1 MPALEKKMILKEP
14 LARVKGH
21 GSAKEGVMHWI
32 AQRLTSIALIPLMIW
47 FVVSLLMRLHENYH
61 GFVAWIASPLTS
73 VLLTLLVV
81 TLFYHMWLGLKVVIE
96 DYVLTPMK
104 RYTTLILLK
113 FSLFFLATL
122 SIFTILKIALGA

>member
-1 MPALEKKMILKEP
+1 MSALEKKMILKEP

-47 FVVSLLMRLHENYH
+47 FVTSLLMRLQENYH
-61 GFVAWIASPLTS
+61 GFIAWISSPLTS
-73 VLLTLLVV
+73 VLLTLFTT
-81 TLFYHMWLGLKVVIE
+81 TLFYHIWLGLKVVIE
-96 DYVLTPMK
+96 DYVSTPMR

-122 SIFTILKIALGA
+122 SVFAILKIALGA